1 MNEISQKELK
11 TWTKAGKEFQL
22 VDVRERSEFEL
33 FNIGGELMP
42 LSEFTN
48 HIDKIRDDI
57 PVVIHCR
64 SGKRSADAI
73 QYLAVNHGYTNL
85 LNLVNGVLN
94 WNEE

>member
-11 TWTKAGKEFQL
+11 TWIEEGKDFQL
-22 VDVRERSEFEL
+22 IDVREVSEFEQ
-33 FNIGGELMP
+33 FNIGGELFP
-42 LSEFTN
+42 LSEFTS
-48 HIDKIRDDI
+48 HINKIKEDV

-73 QYLAVNHGYTNL
+73 RYLATNYGYTNL

-94 WNEE
+94 WNEA

>member
-11 TWTKAGKEFQL
+11 TWSEVGKDFQL
-22 VDVRERSEFEL
+22 IDCREVSEYEQ

-48 HIDKIRDDI
+48 HIDKIREDI

-73 QYLAVNHGYTNL
+73 RYLSTNFGYTNL

-94 WNEE
+94 WNEA